1 MGATGSVQ
9 PEPACPSLNTPRVL
23 HTGSTLSRRILNLD
37 KSESIDEIISR
48 LSVEGFRNDD
58 QVEQWSKLMKHPQS
72 LVEEKVNNMYEG
84 MNKFSTALYRA

>member
-1 MGATGSVQ
+1 MGGTGSVQ
-9 PEPACPSLNTPRVL
+9 PEPARPSLNTPRVL

-58 QVEQWSKLMKHPQS
+58 QVEQWSKLMKHKQS